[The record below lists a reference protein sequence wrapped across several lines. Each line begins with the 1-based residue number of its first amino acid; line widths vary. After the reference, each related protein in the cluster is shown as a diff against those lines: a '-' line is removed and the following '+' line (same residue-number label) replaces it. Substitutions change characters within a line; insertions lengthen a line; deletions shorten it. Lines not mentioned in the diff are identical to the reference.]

1 MGDSKQRLVR
11 FMFPKGHSGY
21 REQDGSRG
29 EGAKRESSEEPLD
42 CGSEGGSVLRDA
54 PRPSPPHWLAR
65 GSQQLER
72 SRQVTTLFSWERC
85 RARPGWLG
93 RWGLW
98 EARTTR
104 QRRGGT
110 PPPRAGLPGE
120 GASKGLWH
128 HSPRV
133 GQEGGPG
140 RKMRFASIW
149 QGSPGRGINYSQLPR
164 VGYLGSSPLTWERA
178 PDQRSRKGPPSAHPA
193 ARPPAN
199 FPFTLNSLL

>member
-1 MGDSKQRLVR
+1 MNGVGRGGSEGSETLEERSFGLGFKSKGNPVGDSKQRLVR

-54 PRPSPPHWLAR
+54 PPTSPPHWLAR

-93 RWGLW
+93 
-98 EARTTR
+98 
-104 QRRGGT
+104 
-110 PPPRAGLPGE
+110 
-120 GASKGLWH
+120 
-128 HSPRV
+128 
-133 GQEGGPG
+133 
-140 RKMRFASIW
+140 
-149 QGSPGRGINYSQLPR
+149 
-164 VGYLGSSPLTWERA
+164 
-178 PDQRSRKGPPSAHPA
+178 
-193 ARPPAN
+193 
-199 FPFTLNSLL
+199 